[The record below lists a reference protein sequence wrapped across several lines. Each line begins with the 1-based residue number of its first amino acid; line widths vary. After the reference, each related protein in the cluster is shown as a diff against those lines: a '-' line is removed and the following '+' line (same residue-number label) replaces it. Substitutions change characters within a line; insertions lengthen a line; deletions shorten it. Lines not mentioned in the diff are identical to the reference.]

1 MTFTPPRIPPVFE
14 TNKVPNPNDANN
26 PGFPIGCIHQEQNAD
41 GTSQNTPP
49 FGDGDDPVVAPT
61 IGTVTVTGLTNPT
74 VGIATTYTA
83 DAPDATATNIT
94 YNFTSS
100 TGENFSGGTVTFS
113 GAGASVVTATA
124 SSPGASDDGA
134 QGSLNVTV
142 QAANVPLTLT
152 ITANGT
158 TASGGGTLAD
168 GNQIGAVYTINPGG
182 TPLTPAF
189 QWAVAGSDSANVTQY
204 RMMIQDQTAG
214 SDGGGGTGL
223 FTHWNIGG
231 SGGGTA
237 PTTTF
242 VNNTE
247 IASTDGINDAN
258 TWDPTTSVGQ
268 VSDGVGGFQASP
280 AFANGWMPVG
290 GFGTGQNESH
300 TYRVTVGGFS
310 AEGTL
315 LVTGTFDFTHVE

>member
-26 PGFPIGCIHQEQNAD
+26 PGFPIGCIQQEQNAD
-41 GTSQNTPP
+41 GTSPNTPP

-74 VGIATTYTA
+74 VGTETTYTA
-83 DAPDATATNIT
+83 DNDGTATNVT
-94 YNFTSS
+94 YVFTAS
-100 TGENFSGGTVTFS
+100 TGENFSGGDVTFS
-113 GAGASVVTATA
+113 AAGASVVTATA
-124 SSPGASDDGA
+124 TAQGASDDGA
-134 QGSLNVTV
+134 QGSLPVTV

-152 ITANGT
+152 ITATGT
-158 TASGGGTLAD
+158 TAAGGGDLTA
-168 GNQIGAVYTINPGG
+168 GGQIGALYTINPGG
-182 TPLTPAF
+182 TPETPAF
-189 QWAVAGSDSANVTQY
+189 QWAVAGTDSANVTQF
-204 RMMIQDQTAG
+204 RMMVQDQTAG
-214 SDGGGGTGL
+214 SDGAGGTGL

-237 PTTTF
+237 PATLF
-242 VNNTE
+242 VTNTE
-247 IASTDGINDAN
+247 IASTDAVTNAN
-258 TWDPTTSVGQ
+258 TWNPTTSVGQ
-268 VSDGVGGFQASP
+268 VSDGVGGFAAPQAFS
-280 AFANGWMPVG
+280 NGWEPVG

>member
-14 TNKVPNPNDANN
+14 TSKVPDPNDVNN
-26 PGFPIGCIHQEQNAD
+26 PGFPVGCTHQEQNAD
-41 GTSQNTPP
+41 GTSPNTPP
-49 FGDGDDPVVAPT
+49 FGEGGNPPVAPT
-61 IGTVTVTGLTNPT
+61 IGTITVTGVTNPT
-74 VGIATTYTA
+74 AGTATTYSA
-83 DAPDATATNIT
+83 SHDGTATNVS
-94 YNFTSS
+94 YNFAAS
-100 TGENFSGGTVTFS
+100 TGEAFSGGTVTFQS
-113 GAGASVVTATA
+113 AGASVITATA
-124 SSPGASDDGA
+124 TSQGASDNGA
-134 QGSLNVTV
+134 QGSLNVNV

-152 ITANGT
+152 ITATGT
-158 TASGGGTLAD
+158 TDINGNELTS
-168 GNQIGAVYTINPGG
+168 GNQIGALYTITPGG
-182 TPLTPAF
+182 TPETPAF
-189 QWAVAGSDSANVTQY
+189 QWAVAGTDAANVTQY
-204 RMMIQDQTAG
+204 RLMVQDQTAG

-237 PTTTF
+237 PTTLF
-242 VNNTE
+242 VTNTE
-247 IASTDGINDAN
+247 IASTDAGTDAN
-258 TWDPTTSVGQ
+258 TWNPTTSVGQ
-268 VSDGVGGFQASP
+268 VSDGFGGFTASQ

>member
-26 PGFPIGCIHQEQNAD
+26 PGFPIGCIQQEQNAD
-41 GTSQNTPP
+41 GTSPNTPP
-49 FGDGDDPVVAPT
+49 FGGGVPPVAPT
-61 IGTVTVTGLTNPT
+61 VGTVTVTGLTNPT
-74 VGIATTYTA
+74 VGTQTTYTA
-83 DAPDATATNIT
+83 SHSGTATNVT
-94 YNFTSS
+94 YNFTAS
-100 TGENFSGGTVTFS
+100 TGESFTGGAVTFS

-124 SSPGASDDGA
+124 SAPGASDDGA

-142 QAANVPLTLT
+142 QAVTVPLTLT
-152 ITANGT
+152 ITATGT
-158 TASGGGTLAD
+158 QDIDGEDLTP
-168 GNQIGAVYTINPGG
+168 GNQINALYTINPGG
-182 TPLTPAF
+182 VPESPAF
-189 QWAVAGSDSANVTQY
+189 QWEVAGTDAANVTQY
-204 RMMIQDQTAG
+204 RMMVQDQTAG

-237 PTTTF
+237 PTTLF
-242 VNNTE
+242 VNNTN
-247 IASTDGINDAN
+247 IQSTDAVTDAN

-268 VSDGVGGFQASP
+268 VSDGNGGFVAAG
-280 AFANGWMPVG
+280 AFANGWTPVG

>member
-26 PGFPIGCIHQEQNAD
+26 PGFPIGCVEQDQNAD
-41 GTSQNTPP
+41 GTSPNTPP
-49 FGDGDDPVVAPT
+49 FGDGGDQPAAPT
-61 IGTVTVTGLTNPT
+61 IGTVTVTGVTNPT
-74 VGIATTYTA
+74 VGTEVTYTA
-83 DAPDATATNIT
+83 AHDGTATNVT
-94 YNFTSS
+94 YNFSAS
-100 TGENFSGGTVTFS
+100 TGEAFDGGDVTFS

-124 SSPGASDDGA
+124 TAQGASDDGA

-152 ITANGT
+152 ITAEGT
-158 TASGGGTLAD
+158 TASGGGTLTA
-168 GNQIGAVYTINPGG
+168 GNQIGPLYTVNPGG
-182 TPLTPAF
+182 TPESPAF
-189 QWAVAGSDSANVTQY
+189 QWVVAGSDSANVTQF
-204 RMMIQDQTAG
+204 RMMVQDQTPG

-237 PTTTF
+237 PTTLF

-247 IASTDGINDAN
+247 IASTDAITDAN

-268 VSDGVGGFQASP
+268 VSDGFGAFTAA
-280 AFANGWMPVG
+280 AFANGWLPVG

>member
-26 PGFPIGCIHQEQNAD
+26 PGFPIGCIQQEQNED

-49 FGDGDDPVVAPT
+49 FGTGDNPPVAPT

-74 VGIATTYTA
+74 VGTETTYTA
-83 DAPDATATNIT
+83 THSGTATNVT
-94 YNFTSS
+94 YNYTAS
-100 TGENFSGGTVTFS
+100 TGENFTGGAVTFS
-113 GAGASVVTATA
+113 AAGASVVTATA
-124 SSPGASDDGA
+124 TAQGASDNGA

-152 ITANGT
+152 ITATGT
-158 TASGGGTLAD
+158 TDINGDELTS
-168 GNQIGAVYTINPGG
+168 GNQIAEVYTVNAQ
-182 TPLTPAF
+182 TPPESPAL
-189 QWAVAGSDSANVTQY
+189 QWAVAGTDSANVTQF
-204 RMMIQDQTAG
+204 RMMVQDQTPG

-247 IASTDGINDAN
+247 IASTDAINDAN

-268 VSDGVGGFQASP
+268 VSDGFG
-280 AFANGWMPVG
+280 AFTAPNMAIGWVPVG

>member
-1 MTFTPPRIPPVFE
+1 MAIRIPPILE
-14 TNKVPNPNDANN
+14 TSKVPNPNDANN

-74 VGIATTYTA
+74 VGTEATYTA
-83 DAPDATATNIT
+83 AHSGTATNVT
-94 YNFTSS
+94 YNFTAS
-100 TGENFSGGTVTFS
+100 TGEAFDGGDVTFS

-124 SSPGASDDGA
+124 NAQGASDDGA

-152 ITANGT
+152 ITATGT
-158 TASGGGTLAD
+158 QDIDGNDLTA
-168 GNQIGAVYTINPGG
+168 GNQIGALYTINPGG
-182 TPLTPAF
+182 TPETPAF

-204 RMMIQDQTAG
+204 RMMVQDQTAG

-242 VNNTE
+242 VTNTE
-247 IASTDGINDAN
+247 IASTDVVTDAN
-258 TWDPTTSVGQ
+258 TWTPTTSVGQ
-268 VSDGVGGFQASP
+268 ISDGTGGFTAP
-280 AFANGWMPVG
+280 NMAIGWMPVG

>member
-26 PGFPIGCIHQEQNAD
+26 PGFPIGCINQEQNAD
-41 GTSQNTPP
+41 GTSPNTPP
-49 FGDGDDPVVAPT
+49 FGAGDDPVVAPT
-61 IGTVTVTGLTNPT
+61 VGTVTVTGLTNPT
-74 VGIATTYTA
+74 VGTATTYTA
-83 DAPDATATNIT
+83 ANDGTATNVT
-94 YNFTSS
+94 YNFTAS
-100 TGENFSGGTVTFS
+100 TGENFSGGEVTFS
-113 GAGASVVTATA
+113 AAGASTVTATA
-124 SSPGASDDGA
+124 SAQGASDDGA

-152 ITANGT
+152 ITATGT
-158 TASGGGTLAD
+158 QDIDGNDLTA
-168 GNQIGAVYTINPGG
+168 GNQIGALYTINPGG
-182 TPLTPAF
+182 TPESPAF
-189 QWAVAGSDSANVTQY
+189 QWAIAGSDSANVTQY
-204 RMMIQDQTAG
+204 RMMVQDQTAG

-237 PTTTF
+237 PTTVF
-242 VNNTE
+242 VNNTS
-247 IASTDGINDAN
+247 IASTDAITDAN

-268 VSDGVGGFQASP
+268 ISDGTGGFTASNM
-280 AFANGWMPVG
+280 AIGYQPVG
-290 GFGTGQNESH
+290 GFGSGQNESH